1 MQAHHDVM
9 KIRGDTNAVGE
20 GPDGAHALLS
30 AFLEATGKID
40 RRAQKRGAV
49 VDAPIAV
56 NLEALPMAVDA
67 QEALLEADLALVEA
81 NFTTLD
87 AAQPVFEASPTSL
100 EVGQT
105 LLEAI
110 PASTAPKSQIV
121 PFAFRRANLVR
132 G

>member
-49 VDAPIAV
+49 IDAPIAV
-56 NLEALPMAVDA
+56 NLDALPTVDGP
-67 QEALLEADLALVEA
+67 QEALLEAELTLVEA

-87 AAQPVFEASPTSL
+87 AAQPVFEASPMSL
-100 EVGQT
+100 EAGQT
-105 LLEAI
+105 LLEAS
-110 PASTAPKSQIV
+110 PAPTAPKSGIP

-132 G
+132 A